1 MLALLQEWLR
11 GHVSTVL
18 LLMVAVCIWQL
29 SGLARRGGRTSKRR
43 AGSGAVVAFF
53 HPYCDHGG
61 GGERVL
67 WVMVDRLLRA
77 HPEHRVVIYSGG
89 LKDVARLLQL
99 VQTQFH
105 LDLTPLTG
113 RIALVN
119 IASRSLLEAKWYPV
133 ATMALQC
140 AASMLVGLECLARL
154 QPDVFVD
161 TTGAALCYPLF
172 GLAGCTVV
180 AYVHY
185 PIISSDMLQLVR
197 ERRPTYNNAGRI
209 AASVSV
215 SRIKLGYYRLI
226 AWGYSQAGA
235 CADVVMVNSAW
246 TEGHIAALW
255 PSARPHHR
263 VYPPCNTSLLQALP
277 LRLYADAPR
286 EPLVL
291 SIGQFRPEKDH
302 GLQLRAWQA
311 LRRRLPHSPAK
322 LVLVG
327 SARHASDDALVAG
340 LRSLAADLG
349 VADSVEFVVNAPY
362 ERVRALLSTASLGLH
377 SMWNEHFGISVVE
390 MMAAG
395 LVVVAHDSGGPKMD
409 IVVPAARAGP
419 PPGLGID
426 AADDVAVGF
435 LAATAA
441 EYAAC
446 LGRALALSEQQRDA
460 MRRRARAA
468 VGRFSDDTFA
478 LGVAAAMSA
487 AL

>member
-1 MLALLQEWLR
+1 MWALVVVMYWWQKLMAAFLMLCLAAFLYARLPSRRKTR
-11 GHVSTVL
+11 G
-18 LLMVAVCIWQL
+18 
-29 SGLARRGGRTSKRR
+29 K
-43 AGSGAVVAFF
+43 GAVVAFF

-67 WVMVDRLLRA
+67 WVMVDHLLRG
-77 HPEHRVVIYSGG
+77 HPEHRVVIYNGG
-89 LKDVARLLQL
+89 LQDVSRLLQL

-105 LDLTPLTG
+105 IDLSPLSG

-119 IASRSLLEAKWYPV
+119 IASRPLLEAKWYPV

-140 AASMLVGLECLARL
+140 AASVLVGLECLARL

-161 TTGAALCYPLF
+161 TTGAAMCYPLF
-172 GLAGCTVV
+172 RFAGCAVV

-209 AASVSV
+209 AASVTV
-215 SRIKLGYYRLI
+215 SRLKLGYYRLI

-235 CADVVMVNSAW
+235 CAEVVMVNSAW

-255 PSARPHHR
+255 PSASGPHR

-277 LRLYADAPR
+277 LRLCAAAPR

-311 LRRRLPHSPAK
+311 WRGSHPHSPAR

-340 LRSLAADLG
+340 LRALAADLG
-349 VADSVEFVVNAPY
+349 IAESVEFVVNAPY
-362 ERVRALLSTASLGLH
+362 DRVRDLLSRASFGLH

-395 LVVVAHDSGGPKMD
+395 LVVVAHDSGGPRMD
-409 IVVPAARAGP
+409 IVVPAARAAP
-419 PPGLGID
+419 
-426 AADDVAVGF
+426 AAAGDVDSAVGF
-435 LAATAA
+435 LAATAE
-441 EYAAC
+441 EYALC
-446 LGRALALSEQQRDA
+446 LGRALALPEQQRSA
-460 MRRRARAA
+460 MRERARAA
-468 VGRFSDDTFA
+468 AGRFSDEAFS
-478 LGVAAAMSA
+478 LGVVSA
-487 AL
+487 LQGVL